1 VAQKQKK
8 DSVVN
13 AINAALY
20 RFFFKFA
27 PFLAGG
33 QNGKALVFIYLFIYI
48 FFKFGP
54 LLAGGQ
60 DRKATRSSQKSY

>member
-1 VAQKQKK
+1 
-8 DSVVN
+8 VVN

-33 QNGKALVFIYLFIYI
+33 Q
-48 FFKFGP
+48 
-54 LLAGGQ
+54 
-60 DRKATRSSQKSY
+60 DRKASVFLFIFICIFYF